1 MCCCDV
7 LRLTI
12 VFDYLDIS
20 IKTCGMSNCKNSWID
35 DLFSDAS
42 VVPTRA
48 VASAAG
54 VSENDGRAHASALGV
69 AKVGAAF
76 AWTRDDVE
84 RLDEELDAAEREEE
98 EECSASDD
106 GEEEDSES
114 DDEEPEP
121 DDDE

>member
-1 MCCCDV
+1 
-7 LRLTI
+7 
-12 VFDYLDIS
+12 
-20 IKTCGMSNCKNSWID
+20 MSNCKNSWID

-98 EECSASDD
+98 E
-106 GEEEDSES
+106 DSES